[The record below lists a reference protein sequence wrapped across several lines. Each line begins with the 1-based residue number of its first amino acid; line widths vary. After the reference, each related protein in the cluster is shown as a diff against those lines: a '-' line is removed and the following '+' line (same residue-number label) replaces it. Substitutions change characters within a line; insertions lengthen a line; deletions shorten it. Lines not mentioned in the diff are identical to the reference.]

1 MGLYTV
7 VKAGLKDLDS
17 IVPLFDSYRT
27 YYGQMSDPEKERRF
41 LEERL
46 RLKESVIY
54 LALRENAEG
63 AGESKRKA
71 AGFAQLYPSFSSLTL
86 ERLWILNDLFIEEEA
101 RGTGAGTLLLEE
113 VRRYAL
119 ETGSKGLTLETHPD
133 NIAAQSL
140 YVKNGFV
147 KDDEFDC
154 YQLFF

>member
-1 MGLYTV
+1 MGLYTA
-7 VKAGLKDLDS
+7 VKAELKDLEW

-27 YYGQMSDPEKERRF
+27 YYGKTSEPEKERGF

-46 RLKESVIY
+46 RLKESVIF
-54 LALRENAEG
+54 LAMREDAEDN
-63 AGESKRKA
+63 GENRREA
-71 AGFAQLYPSFSSLTL
+71 VGFAQLYPSFSSLTM
-86 ERLWILNDLFIEEEA
+86 ERLWILNDLFIMEEA

-133 NIAAQSL
+133 NIAAQRL
-140 YVKNGFV
+140 YVKNGYV